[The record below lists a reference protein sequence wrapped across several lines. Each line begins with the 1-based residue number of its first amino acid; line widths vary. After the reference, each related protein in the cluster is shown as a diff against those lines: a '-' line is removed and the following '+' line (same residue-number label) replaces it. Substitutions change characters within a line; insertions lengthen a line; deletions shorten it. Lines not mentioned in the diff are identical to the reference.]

1 MNVRGDNTILHI
13 SRILKNY
20 SQRNMDTKK
29 SFDSTR
35 ISSMGQRIK
44 KKKKN
49 HLLIARN
56 ILKFKN
62 KVIYNIIIS

>member
-1 MNVRGDNTILHI
+1 
-13 SRILKNY
+13 
-20 SQRNMDTKK
+20 MDTKK

-35 ISSMGQRIK
+35 ISSMGQRI

>member
-44 KKKKN
+44 KKKSPFNSKKY
-49 HLLIARN
+49 IK
-56 ILKFKN
+56 IQK
-62 KVIYNIIIS
+62 

>member
-44 KKKKN
+44 KKK
-49 HLLIARN
+49 IT
-56 ILKFKN
+56 F
-62 KVIYNIIIS
+62 

>member
-35 ISSMGQRIK
+35 ISFMGQRI